1 MNKRILGLSVAA
13 TAIVTTVF
21 ILYSFGASEPSSP
34 GKVVPS
40 NHRQP
45 DNNAADA
52 ENAAATAR
60 TSMVATCST
69 AASTPPTRSPLRG
82 ATRASRGQRLR
93 VRTRASAPD
102 DSFPSSALALFGL
115 GYPCD
120 TEGEAVMQIDGD

>member
-45 DNNAADA
+45 DNND
-52 ENAAATAR
+52 R
-60 TSMVATCST
+60 
-69 AASTPPTRSPLRG
+69 RRRKRRRH
-82 ATRASRGQRLR
+82 RAHVNGSY
-93 VRTRASAPD
+93 VFNSSVD
-102 DSFPSSALALFGL
+102 PSN
-115 GYPCD
+115 
-120 TEGEAVMQIDGD
+120 